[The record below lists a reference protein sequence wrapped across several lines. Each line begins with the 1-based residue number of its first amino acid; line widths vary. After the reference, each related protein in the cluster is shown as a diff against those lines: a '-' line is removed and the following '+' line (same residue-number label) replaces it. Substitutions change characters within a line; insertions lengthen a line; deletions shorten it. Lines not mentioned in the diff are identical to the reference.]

1 MFTVTHAVEDEV
13 GPFEAEALL
22 AVCSTIV
29 GLLVLEEDVDEV
41 FSADTVLG
49 CPVDSVWIAT

>member
-13 GPFEAEALL
+13 GPFEEEALL
-22 AVCSTIV
+22 AACSTAV
-29 GLLVLEEDVDEV
+29 GLLVLEEDADEA

-49 CPVDSVWIAT
+49 CPVDSVWMAT

>member
-13 GPFEAEALL
+13 GQFEEEALL
-22 AVCSTIV
+22 AVCSTVV
-29 GLLVLEEDVDEV
+29 GLLVLEEDADEA

-49 CPVDSVWIAT
+49 CPVDSVWMAT